1 MVAYV
6 VEGLDDVALAPGS
19 PADGMDL
26 MSPYVWQEGDEYQI
40 MVRVLAWPLGEHDS
54 TGTIYC
60 GKSSDGL
67 CFKLSDKPAI
77 APGPDDTDAGG
88 CEDPT
93 VVRLDKH
100 RGYAV
105 FYTGVNATRDQG
117 SMLVARGP
125 DVDHLTKREVLL
137 KAPPGEG
144 NIKEA
149 TVAQASDGSWRLF
162 YEYAKDGASRI
173 GVASSPT
180 EHGPWTPQD
189 DPFDVRAEG
198 WDNWHLSTGPMLM
211 QDGRDPVM
219 FYNGATGDARWR
231 IGWISFAPDFS
242 RVTGRGIEPILMPP
256 PPKHRASTDIAFAAS
271 VVIAD
276 DKIQLY
282 YSLEDRRL
290 SRATI
295 TQYDDGVPAKP
306 APHKPDS
313 SK

>member
-6 VEGLDDVALAPGS
+6 VEAVDDVTPAPGS

-26 MSPYVWQEGDEYQI
+26 MSPYVWRESDHYRI
-40 MVRVLAWPLGEHDS
+40 MVRVLAWPLGPDDA
-54 TGTIYC
+54 TGTIYA
-60 GKSSDGL
+60 GTSDDGL
-67 CFKLSDKPAI
+67 IFTLSPKPAI
-77 APGPDDTDAGG
+77 SPGPDDVDAGG

-93 VVRLDKH
+93 VVGLAKG
-100 RGYAV
+100 GYAV
-105 FYTGVNATRDQG
+105 FYTGVDSKRDQG
-117 SMLVARGP
+117 SMLVAAGP
-125 DVDHLTKREVLL
+125 DIDHLTKRAVLL
-137 KAPPGEG
+137 KAPAGEG

-173 GVASSPT
+173 GIASSPT

-189 DPFDVRAEG
+189 DPFDVRPDG

-231 IGWISFAPDFS
+231 IGWISFSPDFS

-256 PPKHRASTDIAFAAS
+256 PPRHRASTDIAFAAS
-271 VVIAD
+271 VVIDGDA
-276 DKIQLY
+276 IWLY

-295 TQYDDGVPAKP
+295 AQYDDGAPAKAPPPKP
-306 APHKPDS
+306 ATK
-313 SK
+313 